1 MLKLLLPKGMIL
13 SAIQKK
19 ELKNYGCCWSTIM
32 RAYTYEEKDAAN
44 IEEYLHQKHVA
55 FTCESIP
62 DIDKGKTVQQK
73 TLDTRIDIITDQI
86 YKDKQ
91 LLRTELKAFNDE
103 MVLSDLHTI
112 PSVNDYES
120 EFRFKVHLDLHQR
133 YMQLIAA
140 EKELDNLIT
149 SQETQETESF
159 VFNGLSFEEMQ
170 NIPPKEWIVDQVFGK
185 GDLGMIFGES
195 GCGKTFVVVD
205 LIVSLCH
212 QQAWAESMTVN
223 RSVNVAY
230 FAGEGFSGLAERF
243 KAATHAK
250 GLDDIPNFTLF
261 NKMPQLFLGSDV
273 GEYQESMIRFIQEC
287 KNRDYKPDILIID
300 TLHTA
305 IIDAEENSA
314 KDVGRILS
322 SCKRAISELGCSV
335 ILVHHTTKGGGSERG
350 SGALRGGMDFM
361 LEVRMPENNNQG
373 YHKVLC
379 SKLKDGAA
387 WMNKL
392 FSLSK
397 VTGFKSVCV
406 QWNTLTLDEECNL
419 PNKEEYKSQILQFL
433 RQYPGIRFSVSE
445 LSGKFKFSRQ
455 YCTKILSELHTERKC
470 FKKTSDPDSPHGS
483 MNPWKYFI

>member
-149 SQETQETESF
+149 SQETQETERV
-159 VFNGLSFEEMQ
+159 VFKRHSMSELLNRPEKKWYVNQL
-170 NIPPKEWIVDQVFGK
+170 FGA
-185 GDLGMIFGES
+185 GDLGEIFGAS
-195 GCGKTFVVVD
+195 GCGKTFVTID
-205 LIVSLCH
+205 LILSLCTGRK
-212 QQAWAESMTVN
+212 WAKSFDVN
-223 RSVNVAY
+223 EPLEVAY
-230 FAGEGFSGLAERF
+230 CAGEGLSGLPARF
-243 KAATHAK
+243 RSA
-250 GLDDIPNFTLF
+250 LDNYKIKDLPNFSF
-261 NKMPQLFLGSDV
+261 FDEMPQFF
-273 GEYQESMIRFIQEC
+273 GESWNNSLQRFVDHC
-287 KNRDYKPDILIID
+287 KNIDYRPQVLIID
-300 TLHTA
+300 TFHTA
-305 IIDAEENSA
+305 TQECDENSTKEA
-314 KDVGRILS
+314 GVVLKACRS
-322 SCKRAISELGCSV
+322 AMSQLGCCV
-335 ILVHHTTKGGGSERG
+335 IFIHHTNKAGGDRG
-350 SGALRGGMDFM
+350 STALRAAMDFM
-361 LEVRMPENNNQG
+361 L
-373 YHKVLC
+373 KVEC
-379 SKLKDGAA
+379 PSAVGRSHRISCDKLKDGEQ
-387 WMNKL
+387 WSEKL
-392 FSLSK
+392 FDLQNDGNSAYVEWNDLTIEEELS
-397 VTGFKSVCV
+397 
-406 QWNTLTLDEECNL
+406 L
-419 PNKEEYKSQILQFL
+419 PNKEIFKSNVLQHL
-433 RQYPGIRFSVSE
+433 RSYPGITFSATDI
-445 LSGKFKFSRQ
+445 GNKFNHSRQ
-455 YCTKILSELHTERKC
+455 YCGKILSELHRDNKC
-470 FKKTSDPDSPHGS
+470 SKTTSDPANTKSAK
-483 MNPWKYFI
+483 NPWKYFA